1 MRYSLKQK
9 MAVQDTVLS
18 YIQNLM
24 VANNLSPSLVEDVL
38 NKILVQL
45 HPLIVEEILT
55 EEEEEKKR
63 QEKIDKMNAS
73 VAALAEESIPLDQE
87 EVDDGTG
94 VNTDNN

>member
-9 MAVQDTVLS
+9 MAVQDAVLS

-73 VAALAEESIPLDQE
+73 VAALTEESIPLDQE